1 MPNWFTGKFTITGS
15 QEKLLPFRDWAS
27 LEFDDFDDEKN
38 SFNQF
43 VPLPTEN
50 GEWVWDVACSYWGS
64 KWGVSQI
71 LYVDNDDE
79 EITIGYQS
87 AWTAPTA
94 LFARLEKKYGVI
106 VEAEGA
112 EQEGCPHIVMFHNG
126 KSAYADYDY
135 DEVYEYA
142 KERDDNIKTAD
153 DFDDEDEFQEYKS
166 DISWHGEW
174 LDEYL
179 ESVYSKLKVDK
190 SRGWGIVDIKDKTE
204 EKDNIDMIAELV
216 ADAINEEEEE
226 EVEVHYFD
234 HEGTT
239 YLRDDNNMLYDCV
252 THDEVGVWNPETKT
266 IDKIENDEK

>member
-27 LEFDDFDDEKN
+27 LEDWEDEKN

-50 GEWVWDVACSYWGS
+50 GEWDYDVAYSYWGS
-64 KWGVSQI
+64 KWGVALIQQ
-71 LYVDNDDE
+71 VDNDDE
-79 EITIGYQS
+79 EITIYYQS

-126 KSAYADYDY
+126 KTAYADYEY

-153 DFDDEDEFQEYKS
+153 DFDDEDEFEEYKNE
-166 DISWHGEW
+166 IVWRGEW
-174 LDEYL
+174 LYEYL
-179 ESVYSKLKVDK
+179 ESEYSKLKVDK

-204 EKDNIDMIAELV
+204 EKDEEKKD
-216 ADAINEEEEE
+216 EEEE
-226 EVEVHYFD
+226 EVVHVHKFY
-234 HEGTT
+234 HEGKT
-239 YLRDDNNMLYDCV
+239 YLRDEKTNILFDCE
-252 THDEVGVWNPETKT
+252 THDEVGVWNPETNT
-266 IDKIENDEK
+266 IDEIEDDEE